1 MSMGQP
7 WGPWGTSSLLEP
19 SHTPSDSMVS
29 PRSHPGAR
37 TGYTMRHSA
46 GRGSRLAGSGWGELQ
61 LHWLRSGQGT
71 RGRVSSRRRLWLKAL
86 GSLSS

>member
-19 SHTPSDSMVS
+19 SPAQSDSVVS

-37 TGYTMRHSA
+37 TGYTMCHSA
-46 GRGSRLAGSGWGELQ
+46 GRGSRLARSGWGELQ
-61 LHWLRSGQGT
+61 LHWLCLGQGT
-71 RGRVSSRRRLWLKAL
+71 RGRASSRRRLRLKAL